1 MACRHGRKYAN
12 ASENELMIWFYECD
26 GDAFEELWECRLRGR
41 LTKFVHQKV
50 ENQSD
55 VEDIVSE
62 VSLKVIETKHR
73 PSARFNPQRGDLKS
87 WVIKIAIN
95 EIADYFR
102 KQGQGTTFNE
112 LMNFVKDD
120 EGEEIPD
127 VPETMLVSEPDEE
140 QKAIIRDAV
149 RRLEEPSR
157 TIVKLHFWDGLTQEE
172 IAKELGIPLA
182 TVNRRLKHDLD
193 HLRRLLT
200 R

>member
-1 MACRHGRKYAN
+1 MVCRHGRKYAN

-95 EIADYFR
+95 EIANYFR
-102 KQGQGTTFNE
+102 KRCQETTLNE
-112 LMNFVKDD
+112 LIKFGEDD
-120 EGEEIPD
+120 EEEIPD
-127 VPETMLVSEPDEE
+127 VPETLLADEPNEE

-149 RRLEEPSR
+149 QRLEEPSR
-157 TIVKLHFWDGLTQEE
+157 TIVMLHFWDGLTQEDISE
-172 IAKELGIPLA
+172 ELGIPLA
-182 TVNRRLKHDLD
+182 TVHRRLKHDLAY
-193 HLRRLLT
+193 LRELLT
-200 R
+200 Q

>member
-1 MACRHGRKYAN
+1 
-12 ASENELMIWFYECD
+12 MIWFYECD